1 MVNVIPALEVE
12 AGGLP
17 RCTAQ
22 YGTIMRPFLEFK
34 KKKKRKINKRWLGQP
49 LEKGEG

>member
-17 RCTAQ
+17 RCTGQ

-34 KKKKRKINKRWLGQP
+34 EKKRKINKRWLGQP

>member
-1 MVNVIPALEVE
+1 MPGNITPEGTKADTMVNVIPALEVE

-17 RCTAQ
+17 RCTGQ

-34 KKKKRKINKRWLGQP
+34 EKKGR
-49 LEKGEG
+49 